1 MHLPVSTYCYGH
13 LCKSTMDNICDSKHS
28 PSASSVLDILKT
40 RLQVDYN
47 QIADF
52 CEQFDIVELG
62 VFGSVLRDDF
72 RSGGENPSDVDL
84 LIELAP
90 GIKLTWPMWLA
101 LQETSEKLFKRK
113 VDLVRKHLLKNP
125 YRRAEIL
132 RTNQIVYERK

>member
-1 MHLPVSTYCYGH
+1 MQSTGSESSI
-13 LCKSTMDNICDSKHS
+13 LE
-28 PSASSVLDILKT
+28 SSVLDILKK
-40 RLQVDYN
+40 RLQVDYD
-47 QIADF
+47 QIVKF

-62 VFGSVLRDDF
+62 IFGSVLRDDF
-72 RSGGENPSDVDL
+72 RPDGENPSDVDL
-84 LIELAP
+84 LIEFAP
-90 GIKLTWPMWLA
+90 GQKLTWPMWLD